1 MYFVTAKL
9 NLDIPGEY
17 SNYSNSYI
25 KINEIILTFFIHAV
39 KSRMT
44 MLRTPIGIITAIM
57 IAGRSKLFLLLK
69 ITSSDFSVVS

>member
-25 KINEIILTFFIHAV
+25 KINEILLTFFIHAV
-39 KSRMT
+39 QKQDDDAENANWNNNCHNDCREVQV
-44 MLRTPIGIITAIM
+44 I
-57 IAGRSKLFLLLK
+57 F
-69 ITSSDFSVVS
+69 VVENNIL